1 MNAYQQDFLDELIG
15 SAQRELPAELEQK
28 LLAIPS
34 ARELRLVQWVIPTLV
49 ALLAPALWL
58 LGGRQ
63 IIDRIDRLQ
72 VGLERLILFSVDQ
85 LVALATYFA
94 ADEPEVMAAT
104 VTIFVLFVLAS
115 IVAAVYINYQ
125 KRGELYTVV
134 LANRT

>member
-1 MNAYQQDFLDELIG
+1 MNAHQHDFLDELIG

>member
-1 MNAYQQDFLDELIG
+1 MNAPQHDFLDELIG

-34 ARELRLVQWVIPTLV
+34 ARKLRLVQWVIPALV
-49 ALLAPALWL
+49 VLLSPALWL

-72 VGLERLILFSVDQ
+72 VGLERLILVTVDQ

-104 VTIFVLFVLAS
+104 GVIFVLFVLAS
-115 IVAAVYINYQ
+115 IAAAVYIKYQ
-125 KRGELYTVV
+125 ERGELYSVV
-134 LANRT
+134 LANHT